1 MFPLFTVAYTY
12 RQQIQPGAG
21 SADAGCPDAK
31 SAGESARLTPWRH
44 GTMVVAAANAE
55 SARMIA
61 GGRLA
66 QLPGGGAYRL
76 GEVHAGIVI
85 DLPAESTLAP
95 A

>member
-1 MFPLFTVAYTY
+1 MSSLFTVAYEY
-12 RQQIQPGAG
+12 RQQILPAG
-21 SADAGCPDAK
+21 VSTDAG
-31 SAGESARLTPWRH
+31 ARLTPWRY

-55 SARMIA
+55 SARKIA

-76 GEVHAGIVI
+76 GDALAGIVI
-85 DLPAESTLAP
+85 DLLAESLDAGGALAP

>member
-1 MFPLFTVAYTY
+1 MSSLFTVAYAY
-12 RQQIQPGAG
+12 RQQILPAG
-21 SADAGCPDAK
+21 MSTGDG
-31 SAGESARLTPWRH
+31 ARLTPWRH

-55 SARMIA
+55 SARAIA

-76 GEVHAGIVI
+76 GAALSGIVI
-85 DLPAESTLAP
+85 DLPAEAAMVP